1 MPYSPSSSMT
11 GKVIALTG
19 GASGIGLATAHLLAS
34 RGATLSLADVSNHGL
49 QDASKA
55 IKDKH
60 NVEVLTFALDVRK
73 PEQVDA
79 WIKETVAKFGKL
91 DGAAN
96 IAGVIPKTIGV
107 GGIAELEAEEWNFII
122 GVNLTGVMH
131 CMRAQ
136 MRAISDG
143 GSIVNASSIAGLT
156 GRPNNAAYAASKHG
170 VIGLTKSAAKEIG
183 ARGVRVNSF
192 APGYIIT
199 PMTAAASKTDV
210 KTNSESTSVP
220 LGRHGVPEECASV
233 IAFLLGDES
242 TYITGATYSVDGGW
256 NS

>member
-1 MPYSPSSSMT
+1 MPYASTSSMAD
-11 GKVIALTG
+11 KVVAITG

-34 RGATLSLADVSNHGL
+34 RGASLSLADVSESGL
-49 QDASKA
+49 EAASKTIRA
-55 IKDKH
+55 KH
-60 NVEVLTFALDVRK
+60 NIEILTFTLDVRK
-73 PEQVDA
+73 PEQVDF
-79 WIKETVAKFGKL
+79 WIAETVSRFGKL

-96 IAGVIPKTIGV
+96 IAGVIPKNIGV
-107 GGIAELEAEEWNFII
+107 GGIAEMEVEEWDFVI

-136 MRAISDG
+136 MRVIADG
-143 GSIVNASSIAGLT
+143 GSIVNASSIAGLI

-183 ARGVRVNSF
+183 VRGVRVNSF

-199 PMTAAASKTDV
+199 PMTDAAVVTDGDA
-210 KTNSESTSVP
+210 KSESMRVP
-220 LGRHGVPEECASV
+220 LGRHGIPEECASV